1 MTGVL
6 FPFFPA
12 RCGNYSFS
20 TARSLM
26 AALFLAGLLGYA
38 LQRSAMAS
46 ADEDAAIFD
55 ANFLHHTSDEII
67 DINQFS
73 HRNALPAGYYD
84 VRVMLNEKYAG
95 DMRLRVKKVH
105 HRSVICT
112 TRALIDLIPLKDGE
126 IAAAKMANLTDSGNC
141 LGLEYWIPD
150 ASGYIDIT
158 TLKMNITVPQAR
170 LRHRAQNEV
179 DPSQWDRGINALILG
194 YDANYYQSQQQDSAY
209 RSFYNGDN
217 IGLNLW
223 GFMLRHQGSMSWQKD
238 SGSHYVSLRNYLEHD
253 IRAWRSR
260 MVIGDTDTSGNLFDS
275 FSLRGVM
282 LYSDDNMLPDSRR
295 GYAPMIRGVAD
306 TNARVSVRQNNV
318 LLYETTV
325 SPGPFSIDDLY
336 PTGYGGDLTV
346 TVRESDGRVNQFRV
360 PYAALPQRV
369 RPGITRYSIS
379 AGTLRN
385 MNLSKHDAVAQM
397 TLQRGISNLLTGYGG
412 VLSTRHYHAFLLG
425 GAIGSEWGALALD
438 ATQAQ
443 TVTPHHHLSGQSYR
457 ATYSKEFN
465 AGNST
470 VSVAA
475 WRFSSA
481 GYLGLNDAMV
491 TLDRARHPRPGSSDY
506 RVQTPRSRLSASL
519 SQAFPDHWGQLYLT
533 LIRQS
538 YRVQHSKNNQL
549 QLGYSNAFRSL
560 SWSLSVNR
568 VHSRDN
574 EETQYTLGL
583 SVPLGGSSPRT
594 HLNINMSHDAEGMAS
609 QANINSSFGD
619 DRQLDYSLG
628 VRHDRQERTSAN
640 LAANWH
646 TPYTSLQGS
655 VEKGHHSHAWSGG
668 LNGSLV
674 ALADGVVSSPWYS
687 ETMAL
692 VEAPYASGAKV
703 EGHSGLTL
711 NHQGRALVPY
721 LLPYR
726 LNEITLDPQQLPQD
740 VELKSTRQQT
750 APLTG
755 ALVRVHYATSRGRA
769 VLIHSTLPGGRS
781 LPFGA
786 AVQDAQGN
794 NLGLVAQG
802 DMIYVRLPTGR
813 SSLSVKSG
821 DNTVCTLS
829 LQLTPEAALKN
840 GFERFDQPCL
850 PTSSH

>member
-1 MTGVL
+1 
-6 FPFFPA
+6 
-12 RCGNYSFS
+12 
-20 TARSLM
+20 
-26 AALFLAGLLGYA
+26 
-38 LQRSAMAS
+38 
-46 ADEDAAIFD
+46 
-55 ANFLHHTSDEII
+55 
-67 DINQFS
+67 
-73 HRNALPAGYYD
+73 
-84 VRVMLNEKYAG
+84 
-95 DMRLRVKKVH
+95 
-105 HRSVICT
+105 
-112 TRALIDLIPLKDGE
+112 
-126 IAAAKMANLTDSGNC
+126 
-141 LGLEYWIPD
+141 
-150 ASGYIDIT
+150 
-158 TLKMNITVPQAR
+158 
-170 LRHRAQNEV
+170 
-179 DPSQWDRGINALILG
+179 
-194 YDANYYQSQQQDSAY
+194 
-209 RSFYNGDN
+209 
-217 IGLNLW
+217 
-223 GFMLRHQGSMSWQKD
+223 
-238 SGSHYVSLRNYLEHD
+238 
-253 IRAWRSR
+253 
-260 MVIGDTDTSGNLFDS
+260 
-275 FSLRGVM
+275 
-282 LYSDDNMLPDSRR
+282 
-295 GYAPMIRGVAD
+295 
-306 TNARVSVRQNNV
+306 
-318 LLYETTV
+318 
-325 SPGPFSIDDLY
+325 
-336 PTGYGGDLTV
+336 
-346 TVRESDGRVNQFRV
+346 
-360 PYAALPQRV
+360 
-369 RPGITRYSIS
+369 
-379 AGTLRN
+379 
-385 MNLSKHDAVAQM
+385 
-397 TLQRGISNLLTGYGG
+397 
-412 VLSTRHYHAFLLG
+412 
-425 GAIGSEWGALALD
+425 
-438 ATQAQ
+438 
-443 TVTPHHHLSGQSYR
+443 
-457 ATYSKEFN
+457 
-465 AGNST
+465 
-470 VSVAA
+470 
-475 WRFSSA
+475 
-481 GYLGLNDAMV
+481 
-491 TLDRARHPRPGSSDY
+491 
-506 RVQTPRSRLSASL
+506 
-519 SQAFPDHWGQLYLT
+519 
-533 LIRQS
+533 
-538 YRVQHSKNNQL
+538 
-549 QLGYSNAFRSL
+549 
-560 SWSLSVNR
+560 
-568 VHSRDN
+568 
-574 EETQYTLGL
+574 
-583 SVPLGGSSPRT
+583 
-594 HLNINMSHDAEGMAS
+594 MSHDAEGMAS